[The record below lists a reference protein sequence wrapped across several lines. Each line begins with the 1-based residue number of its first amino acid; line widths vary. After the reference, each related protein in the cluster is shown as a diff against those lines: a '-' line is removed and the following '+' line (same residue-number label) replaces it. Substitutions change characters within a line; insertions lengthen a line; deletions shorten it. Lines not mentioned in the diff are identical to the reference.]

1 MQPCLAIS
9 YLPVPGGR
17 VDEDEEVLD
26 VLVGEGAAEEQLVQD
41 LDERHEEV
49 LVAAPDRVAVVQ
61 LVHLVDR
68 KKITNGYD
76 GMLGSIH
83 KVRTHRGGGGRGPK
97 SVHSKGGCVN
107 LVLRAWPKCVQG
119 GEGV

>member
-26 VLVGEGAAEEQLVQD
+26 VLVGERAAEQQLVQD

-61 LVHLVDR
+61 LVHLVGR
-68 KKITNGYD
+68 RLPMVRMGCYGSFIYITFANFMGILILSH
-76 GMLGSIH
+76 MGSNTIYA
-83 KVRTHRGGGGRGPK
+83 T
-97 SVHSKGGCVN
+97 S
-107 LVLRAWPKCVQG
+107 ATMTAF
-119 GEGV
+119 